1 MSKFKLK
8 KAIIC
13 SKMAERSDLDT
24 RMTESEEISAFS
36 SSSSSQFKFQK
47 QRLSSQKQSKTLRNA
62 RFLSSQSVIQI
73 FSSLHIPNVKI

>member
-13 SKMAERSDLDT
+13 SKMVERSDLNP

-36 SSSSSQFKFQK
+36 SSSSSQSEVQK
-47 QRLSSQKQSKTLRNA
+47 KRLFSQNQSKTLRNA

-73 FSSLHIPNVKI
+73 FSSPHIPNVKI